1 MDTDLLIIGGG
12 PAGCAAAV
20 MAASVGMRSVLIESD
35 DALCRA
41 LRRIPVVS
49 NVLGATSGPDL
60 AATIEADLARCDLC
74 RVELG
79 RRATLVE
86 GFDDRVEVT
95 VEPVESVEPVKPVRL
110 GEPVGSVKPVEPTE
124 PGKPVKPVEPV
135 KPVGSAWARGSRLT
149 APYVVVA
156 TGVGPLGPEEA
167 GWLGG
172 VAGRALP
179 PLWEADP
186 AAIDDR
192 TVLVLG
198 ADRPLGTVA
207 RAHPE
212 LRTRFVVAYPP
223 EDAYKTEE
231 IRPDARVELVA
242 VRRLEFGSGSA
253 PVTAEIRTVEG
264 ERRTLTADL
273 AFLNLGSAPAPPA
286 GAVVA
291 DRSGYCPPGRQHP
304 RVFTAG
310 DLRSARFQRIATA
323 MGSGG
328 EAALGAYYAS
338 RGQPTGTGGGP
349 STEMGGPP
357 PDPAGGG

>member
-1 MDTDLLIIGGG
+1 MDTDLLIVGGG
-12 PAGCAAAV
+12 PAACAAAV
-20 MAASVGMRSVLIESD
+20 MAASVGMRSVLVESGG
-35 DALCRA
+35 AVCGA

-49 NVLGATSGPDL
+49 NVLGFTNGPDL
-60 AATIEADLARCDLC
+60 AAAIEADLARCALC

-79 RRATLVE
+79 SRATLIDAFE
-86 GFDDRVEVT
+86 DRVEVT
-95 VEPVESVEPVKPVRL
+95 VEPVA
-110 GEPVGSVKPVEPTE
+110 PVGPSR
-124 PGKPVKPVEPV
+124 
-135 KPVGSAWARGSRLT
+135 ARGARLT

-156 TGVGPLGPEEA
+156 TGVGPLGPEDA

-172 VAGRALP
+172 VVDRGLP

-186 AAIDDR
+186 AAIDGR

-212 LRTRFVVAYPP
+212 LRARFVVAYPP

-231 IRPDARVELVA
+231 IRRDSRVELVA
-242 VRRLEFGSGSA
+242 VRRLELGPTSA
-253 PVTAEIRTVEG
+253 PVTAEVRTVEG
-264 ERRTLTADL
+264 ERRVLTADV

-286 GAVVA
+286 GAVGT
-291 DRSGYCPPGRQHP
+291 DSSGYCPPGSQHP

-310 DLRSARFQRIATA
+310 DLRSVRFQRIATA

-338 RGQPTGTGGGP
+338 RGLATESGGLPTETGDLSAQTGDLPTETGGPPMDVGGP
-349 STEMGGPP
+349 S
-357 PDPAGGG
+357 DPAGGG

>member
-1 MDTDLLIIGGG
+1 MDTDLLIVGGG

-20 MAASVGMRSVLIESD
+20 MAASVGMRSVLIESG
-35 DALCRA
+35 DALCGA
-41 LRRIPVVS
+41 LRRIPVVR
-49 NVLGATSGPDL
+49 NVLTATNGPDL
-60 AATIEADLARCDLC
+60 AAAIEADLAQCDLC

-79 RRATLVE
+79 RRATLIDA
-86 GFDDRVEVT
+86 FDDRVEVT
-95 VEPVESVEPVKPVRL
+95 VESVGPAESP
-110 GEPVGSVKPVEPTE
+110 GSDRADEL
-124 PGKPVKPVEPV
+124 
-135 KPVGSAWARGSRLT
+135 RLT

-156 TGVGPLGPEEA
+156 TGVGPLGPEGA

-179 PLWEADP
+179 QLWEADP
-186 AAIDDR
+186 AAIGDR

-212 LRTRFVVAYPP
+212 LRARFVVAYPP

-231 IRPDARVELVA
+231 IRRDPRVELVA
-242 VRRLEFGSGSA
+242 VRRLELGPGSASA
-253 PVTAEIRTVEG
+253 PVTAEVETLEG

-273 AFLNLGSAPAPPA
+273 TFLNLGSAPAPPA
-286 GAVVA
+286 GAVAV
-291 DRSGYCPPGRQHP
+291 DRSGYCPPGSQP
-304 RVFTAG
+304 ARVFTAG
-310 DLRSARFQRIATA
+310 DLRSVRFQRIATA

-338 RGQPTGTGGGP
+338 RGLPTETGGPPTEVGRPPGPTGGG
-349 STEMGGPP
+349 
-357 PDPAGGG
+357 

>member
-1 MDTDLLIIGGG
+1 MDTDLLIVGGG

-20 MAASVGMRSVLIESD
+20 MAASAGMRSVLIESG
-35 DALCRA
+35 DALCGA
-41 LRRIPVVS
+41 LRRIPAVR
-49 NVLGATSGPDL
+49 NVLGVTNGPDL
-60 AATIEADLARCDLC
+60 AAAIEADLGRCDPC

-79 RRATLVE
+79 RRATRIDAY
-86 GFDDRVEVT
+86 DDHVEVT
-95 VEPVESVEPVKPVRL
+95 VQPVGPLGAVGSVGAV
-110 GEPVGSVKPVEPTE
+110 GCMGPVGSMGPE
-124 PGKPVKPVEPV
+124 
-135 KPVGSAWARGSRLT
+135 GSAQASGTRLT

-156 TGVGPLGPEEA
+156 TGVGPLDPESVE
-167 GWLGG
+167 WLGG
-172 VAGRALP
+172 AAGRALP

-207 RAHPE
+207 LAHPE

-231 IRPDARVELVA
+231 IRQDPRTELVA
-242 VRRLEFGSGSA
+242 VRLLELGPVSA
-253 PVTAEIRTVEG
+253 PVTAEVRTVEG

-286 GAVVA
+286 GAVA
-291 DRSGYCPPGRQHP
+291 RDRSGYCPPGSQHP

-310 DLRSARFQRIATA
+310 DLRSVRFQRIATA

-338 RGQPTGTGGGP
+338 RGLPTETGMSAEGTCLSTETGGPPTEVGKPPGPTGGG
-349 STEMGGPP
+349 
-357 PDPAGGG
+357 

>member
-1 MDTDLLIIGGG
+1 MDTDLLIVGGG

-20 MAASVGMRSVLIESD
+20 MAASVGMRSVLIESG
-35 DALCRA
+35 DALCGA
-41 LRRIPVVS
+41 LRRIPVVR
-49 NVLGATSGPDL
+49 NVLTVTNGPDL
-60 AATIEADLARCDLC
+60 AAAIEADLAQCDLC

-79 RRATLVE
+79 RRATLIDA
-86 GFDDRVEVT
+86 FDDRVEVT
-95 VEPVESVEPVKPVRL
+95 VEPAESVESVEPRETL
-110 GEPVGSVKPVEPTE
+110 EAAGSDRAP
-124 PGKPVKPVEPV
+124 
-135 KPVGSAWARGSRLT
+135 RSRLT

-156 TGVGPLGPEEA
+156 TGVGPLGPEGA

-172 VAGRALP
+172 AAGRALP
-179 PLWEADP
+179 QLWEADP

-212 LRTRFVVAYPP
+212 LKARFVVAYPP
-223 EDAYKTEE
+223 EDSYKTEE
-231 IRPDARVELVA
+231 IRRDPRVELVA
-242 VRRLEFGSGSA
+242 VRRLELGPGPGSASA
-253 PVTAEIRTVEG
+253 PVTAEAGTLGG

-273 AFLNLGSAPAPPA
+273 VFLNLGSAPAPPA
-286 GAVVA
+286 GAVA
-291 DRSGYCPPGRQHP
+291 TDRSGYCPPGSQHP

-310 DLRSARFQRIATA
+310 DLRSVRFQRIATA

-338 RGQPTGTGGGP
+338 RGLPVETGGPPTDVGGPPGPTGGG
-349 STEMGGPP
+349 
-357 PDPAGGG
+357 

>member
-1 MDTDLLIIGGG
+1 MDTDLLIVGGG

-20 MAASVGMRSVLIESD
+20 MAASVGMRSVLIESG
-35 DALCRA
+35 DAVCGA

-49 NVLGATSGPDL
+49 NVLGATNGPDL
-60 AATIEADLARCDLC
+60 AAAVEADLARCDLC

-79 RRATLVE
+79 SRATLIDA
-86 GFDDRVEVT
+86 FDDRVEVT
-95 VEPVESVEPVKPVRL
+95 VEPL
-110 GEPVGSVKPVEPTE
+110 A
-124 PGKPVKPVEPV
+124 
-135 KPVGSAWARGSRLT
+135 PVGSARGRGARLT

-156 TGVGPLGPEEA
+156 TGVGPLGPEGA

-186 AAIDDR
+186 AAIDGR

-223 EDAYKTEE
+223 EDAYKAEE
-231 IRPDARVELVA
+231 IRRDSRVELVA
-242 VRRLEFGSGSA
+242 VRRLEFGPSSA
-253 PVTAEIRTVEG
+253 PVTAEVRTVEG
-264 ERRTLTADL
+264 ERRVLTADL

-286 GAVVA
+286 GAVA
-291 DRSGYCPPGRQHP
+291 TDRSGYCPPGRQHP

-310 DLRSARFQRIATA
+310 DLRSVRFQRITTA

-338 RGQPTGTGGGP
+338 RGLPTRADGLPTEIGRPPTENGDLPTETGGP
-349 STEMGGPP
+349 PMDVGGP

>member
-1 MDTDLLIIGGG
+1 MDTDLLIVGGG

-20 MAASVGMRSVLIESD
+20 MAASVGMRSVLIESG
-35 DALCRA
+35 DAVCGA

-49 NVLGATSGPDL
+49 NVLGVTNGPDL
-60 AATIEADLARCDLC
+60 AAAIEADLARCDLC

-79 RRATLVE
+79 SRATLIDA
-86 GFDDRVEVT
+86 FDDRVEVA
-95 VEPVESVEPVKPVRL
+95 
-110 GEPVGSVKPVEPTE
+110 VEPTA
-124 PGKPVKPVEPV
+124 
-135 KPVGSAWARGSRLT
+135 PVGPAWGRGARLT

-156 TGVGPLGPEEA
+156 TGVGPLGPEGA

-179 PLWEADP
+179 PLWKADP

-212 LRTRFVVAYPP
+212 LRTRFVVAYPS

-231 IRPDARVELVA
+231 IRRDSRVELVA
-242 VRRLEFGSGSA
+242 VRRLEFGPSSA
-253 PVTAEIRTVEG
+253 PVTAEVRTVEG
-264 ERRTLTADL
+264 ERRVLTADL

-286 GAVVA
+286 GAVA
-291 DRSGYCPPGRQHP
+291 TDRSGYCPPGSQRP

-310 DLRSARFQRIATA
+310 DLRSVRFQRIATA

-338 RGQPTGTGGGP
+338 RGLATESGGPPTEIGGPPTATGGP
-349 STEMGGPP
+349 PMDVGGP

>member
-1 MDTDLLIIGGG
+1 MDTDLLIVGGG

-20 MAASVGMRSVLIESD
+20 MAASVGMRSVLIEPG
-35 DALCRA
+35 DALCGA
-41 LRRIPVVS
+41 LRRIPVVR
-49 NVLGATSGPDL
+49 NVLTVTNGPDL
-60 AATIEADLARCDLC
+60 AAAIEADLAQCDLC

-79 RRATLVE
+79 RRATLVDA
-86 GFDDRVEVT
+86 FDDRVEVT
-95 VEPVESVEPVKPVRL
+95 IEPVDSVEPVETVEAA
-110 GEPVGSVKPVEPTE
+110 
-124 PGKPVKPVEPV
+124 
-135 KPVGSAWARGSRLT
+135 GSAAAPGSRLT
-149 APYVVVA
+149 APYVVIA
-156 TGVGPLGPEEA
+156 TGVGPLGPEGA

-172 VAGRALP
+172 AAGRALP
-179 PLWEADP
+179 QLWEADP

-198 ADRPLGTVA
+198 ADRPLGTVV

-212 LRTRFVVAYPP
+212 LKARFVVAYPP
-223 EDAYKTEE
+223 EDAYKAEE
-231 IRPDARVELVA
+231 IRRDPRVELVA
-242 VRRLEFGSGSA
+242 VRRLELGPGSA
-253 PVTAEIRTVEG
+253 SAPFTAEVETVEG

-291 DRSGYCPPGRQHP
+291 DRSGYCPPGSQHP

-310 DLRSARFQRIATA
+310 DLRSVRFQRIATA

-338 RGQPTGTGGGP
+338 RGLPTETGDPPTETGDPPTKSGGPPTEVGGPPSPTGGG
-349 STEMGGPP
+349 
-357 PDPAGGG
+357 

>member
-1 MDTDLLIIGGG
+1 MDTDLLIVGGG

-20 MAASVGMRSVLIESD
+20 MAASVGMRSVLIESG
-35 DALCRA
+35 DALCGA
-41 LRRIPVVS
+41 LRRIPVVR
-49 NVLGATSGPDL
+49 NVLTATNGPDL
-60 AATIEADLARCDLC
+60 AAAIEADLAQCDQC

-79 RRATLVE
+79 RRATLIDA
-86 GFDDRVEVT
+86 FDDRVEVT
-95 VEPVESVEPVKPVRL
+95 VEAVEPAGSPGSDRA
-110 GEPVGSVKPVEPTE
+110 GE
-124 PGKPVKPVEPV
+124 
-135 KPVGSAWARGSRLT
+135 SRLT

-156 TGVGPLGPEEA
+156 TGVGPLGPERA

-172 VAGRALP
+172 AAGRALP
-179 PLWEADP
+179 QLWEAEPD
-186 AAIDDR
+186 AIDDR

-212 LRTRFVVAYPP
+212 LQAHFVVAYPP

-231 IRPDARVELVA
+231 VRRDPRVELVA
-242 VRRLEFGSGSA
+242 VRRLELGPGPGSASA
-253 PVTAEIRTVEG
+253 PVTAAVETVEG
-264 ERRTLTADL
+264 ERRALAADL

-286 GAVVA
+286 GAVA
-291 DRSGYCPPGRQHP
+291 SDRSGYCPPGSQHP

-310 DLRSARFQRIATA
+310 DLRSVRFQRIATA

-338 RGQPTGTGGGP
+338 RGLPTETGGPPTEVGGPAGPTGGG
-349 STEMGGPP
+349 
-357 PDPAGGG
+357 

>member
-1 MDTDLLIIGGG
+1 MDMDTDLLIVGGG

-20 MAASVGMRSVLIESD
+20 MAASVGMRSMLIESG
-35 DALCRA
+35 DALCGA
-41 LRRIPVVS
+41 LRRIPAVR
-49 NVLGATSGPDL
+49 NVLGAANGPDL
-60 AATIEADLARCDLC
+60 AAAIEADLGRCDPC

-79 RRATLVE
+79 RRATRIDAY
-86 GFDDRVEVT
+86 DDHVEVT
-95 VEPVESVEPVKPVRL
+95 VQPVGPLGAVGSVGAVGAV
-110 GEPVGSVKPVEPTE
+110 GCMGPVGSMEPE
-124 PGKPVKPVEPV
+124 
-135 KPVGSAWARGSRLT
+135 GSAQASGTRLT

-156 TGVGPLGPEEA
+156 TGVGPLDPESVE
-167 GWLGG
+167 WLGG
-172 VAGRALP
+172 AAGRALP
-179 PLWEADP
+179 PLWEANP

-207 RAHPE
+207 LAHLE

-231 IRPDARVELVA
+231 IRQDPRMELVA
-242 VRRLEFGSGSA
+242 VRRLELGPVSA
-253 PVTAEIRTVEG
+253 PVTAEVRTVEG
-264 ERRTLTADL
+264 KRRTLTADL

-286 GAVVA
+286 GAVA
-291 DRSGYCPPGRQHP
+291 RDRSGYCPPGSQHP

-310 DLRSARFQRIATA
+310 DLRSVRFQRIATA

-338 RGQPTGTGGGP
+338 RGLPTETGM
-349 STEMGGPP
+349 STETGLPTETGGPP
-357 PDPAGGG
+357 TEVGKPPDPTGGD

>member
-35 DALCRA
+35 DALCGA

-95 VEPVESVEPVKPVRL
+95 VEPV
-110 GEPVGSVKPVEPTE
+110 
-124 PGKPVKPVEPV
+124 
-135 KPVGSAWARGSRLT
+135 KPVGFAWARGSRLT

-179 PLWEADP
+179 PLWAADP

-253 PVTAEIRTVEG
+253 PVTAEVRTVEG

-338 RGQPTGTGGGP
+338 RGLPTGTGGGP

>member
-1 MDTDLLIIGGG
+1 MDTDLLIVGGG

-20 MAASVGMRSVLIESD
+20 MAASVGMRSVLIDSG
-35 DALCRA
+35 DAVCGA
-41 LRRIPVVS
+41 LRRIPLVS
-49 NVLGATSGPDL
+49 NVLGVANGPDL
-60 AATIEADLARCDLC
+60 AAAIEADLARCDLC
-74 RVELG
+74 RVELDS
-79 RRATLVE
+79 RATVIDA
-86 GFDDRVEVT
+86 FDDRVEV
-95 VEPVESVEPVKPVRL
+95 SVEPVA
-110 GEPVGSVKPVEPTE
+110 PVGP
-124 PGKPVKPVEPV
+124 
-135 KPVGSAWARGSRLT
+135 ARGPGARLI

-156 TGVGPLGPEEA
+156 TGVGPLGPEGA

-231 IRPDARVELVA
+231 IRRDSRVELVA
-242 VRRLEFGSGSA
+242 VRRLELGPTSA
-253 PVTAEIRTVEG
+253 PVTAEVRTVEG
-264 ERRTLTADL
+264 ERRVLTADL

-286 GAVVA
+286 GAVAA
-291 DRSGYCPPGRQHP
+291 DRSGYCPPGSQHP

-328 EAALGAYYAS
+328 EAALSAYYAS
-338 RGQPTGTGGGP
+338 RGLPTETGDL
-349 STEMGGPP
+349 STETDGPPTQTDGPPTQTDGPPMDVGGP

>member
-1 MDTDLLIIGGG
+1 MDTDLLIVGGG

-20 MAASVGMRSVLIESD
+20 MAASVGMRSVLIESG
-35 DALCRA
+35 DALCGA
-41 LRRIPVVS
+41 LRRIPVVC
-49 NVLGATSGPDL
+49 NVLTATNGPDL
-60 AATIEADLARCDLC
+60 AAAIEADLAQCDPC

-79 RRATLVE
+79 RRATLIDA
-86 GFDDRVEVT
+86 FDDRVEVT
-95 VEPVESVEPVKPVRL
+95 VEAVKPAESPGPDRA
-110 GEPVGSVKPVEPTE
+110 GEL
-124 PGKPVKPVEPV
+124 
-135 KPVGSAWARGSRLT
+135 RLT

-156 TGVGPLGPEEA
+156 TGVGPLDPEGA

-172 VAGRALP
+172 AAGRALP
-179 PLWEADP
+179 QLWEADP
-186 AAIDDR
+186 DAIDDR

-212 LRTRFVVAYPP
+212 LKARIVVAYPP

-231 IRPDARVELVA
+231 VRRDPRVELVA
-242 VRRLEFGSGSA
+242 VRRLELGPGLASA
-253 PVTAEIRTVEG
+253 PVTAEVGTVEG

-286 GAVVA
+286 GGVAA
-291 DRSGYCPPGRQHP
+291 DRSGYCPPGSQHP

-310 DLRSARFQRIATA
+310 DLRSVRFQRIATA

-338 RGQPTGTGGGP
+338 RGLPTET
-349 STEMGGPP
+349 GGPP
-357 PDPAGGG
+357 TV

>member
-1 MDTDLLIIGGG
+1 MDTDLLIVGGG

-20 MAASVGMRSVLIESD
+20 MAASVGMRSVLIESG
-35 DALCRA
+35 DAVCGA

-49 NVLGATSGPDL
+49 NVLGATNGPDL
-60 AATIEADLARCDLC
+60 AAAIEADLARCDLC

-79 RRATLVE
+79 SRATLIDA
-86 GFDDRVEVT
+86 FDDRVEVT
-95 VEPVESVEPVKPVRL
+95 VEPL
-110 GEPVGSVKPVEPTE
+110 A
-124 PGKPVKPVEPV
+124 
-135 KPVGSAWARGSRLT
+135 PVGSARGRGARLT

-156 TGVGPLGPEEA
+156 TGVGPLGPEGA

-186 AAIDDR
+186 AAIDGR

-223 EDAYKTEE
+223 EDAYKSEE
-231 IRPDARVELVA
+231 IRRDSRVELVA
-242 VRRLEFGSGSA
+242 VRRLEFGPSSA
-253 PVTAEIRTVEG
+253 PVTAEVRTVEG
-264 ERRTLTADL
+264 ERRVLTADL

-286 GAVVA
+286 GAVA
-291 DRSGYCPPGRQHP
+291 TDRSGYCPPGLQHP

-310 DLRSARFQRIATA
+310 DLRSVRFQRITTA
-323 MGSGG
+323 LGSGG

-338 RGQPTGTGGGP
+338 RGLPTRTGGLP
-349 STEMGGPP
+349 TEIGRPPTENGDLPTETGGPPMDVGGP

>member
-1 MDTDLLIIGGG
+1 MDTELLIVGGG

-20 MAASVGMRSVLIESD
+20 MAASVGMRSVLIESG
-35 DALCRA
+35 DAVCGA

-49 NVLGATSGPDL
+49 NVLGVTSGPDL
-60 AATIEADLARCDLC
+60 AAAIEADLARCDLC

-79 RRATLVE
+79 SRATLIDA
-86 GFDDRVEVT
+86 FDDRVEVT
-95 VEPVESVEPVKPVRL
+95 VEPVA
-110 GEPVGSVKPVEPTE
+110 PVGP
-124 PGKPVKPVEPV
+124 
-135 KPVGSAWARGSRLT
+135 ARGPGARLT

-156 TGVGPLGPEEA
+156 TGVGPLGPEGV
-167 GWLGG
+167 GWLG

-186 AAIDDR
+186 AAIDGR

-223 EDAYKTEE
+223 EDGYKTEE
-231 IRPDARVELVA
+231 IRRDSRVELVA
-242 VRRLEFGSGSA
+242 VRRLELGPSSA
-253 PVTAEIRTVEG
+253 PVSAEVRTVEG
-264 ERRTLTADL
+264 ERRVLTADL

-286 GAVVA
+286 GAVAA
-291 DRSGYCPPGRQHP
+291 DRSGYCPPGSQHP

-310 DLRSARFQRIATA
+310 DLRSVRFQRIATA

-338 RGQPTGTGGGP
+338 RGLPTETGVSPMEGLPTETGGP
-349 STEMGGPP
+349 PMDVGGP

>member
-1 MDTDLLIIGGG
+1 MDTDLLIVGGG

-20 MAASVGMRSVLIESD
+20 MAASVGMRSVLIESGD
-35 DALCRA
+35 TVCGA

-49 NVLGATSGPDL
+49 NVLGVTNGPDL
-60 AATIEADLARCDLC
+60 ATAIEADLARCDLC
-74 RVELG
+74 RVALDS
-79 RRATLVE
+79 RATTIDA
-86 GFDDRVEVT
+86 FDDRVEVA
-95 VEPVESVEPVKPVRL
+95 VEPV
-110 GEPVGSVKPVEPTE
+110 T
-124 PGKPVKPVEPV
+124 
-135 KPVGSAWARGSRLT
+135 PVGSARGPGARLT

-156 TGVGPLGPEEA
+156 TGVGPLGPEGA

-186 AAIDDR
+186 AAVDGR

-223 EDAYKTEE
+223 EDAYKIEE
-231 IRPDARVELVA
+231 IRRDSRVELVA
-242 VRRLEFGSGSA
+242 VRRLEFGPSSA
-253 PVTAEIRTVEG
+253 PVTAEVRTVEG
-264 ERRTLTADL
+264 ERRVLTADL

-286 GAVVA
+286 GAVAA
-291 DRSGYCPPGRQHP
+291 DPSGYCPPRSQHP

-310 DLRSARFQRIATA
+310 DLRSVRFQRIATA

-338 RGQPTGTGGGP
+338 RGLPTESGGLPTEIGGP
-349 STEMGGPP
+349 PTKTDGPPTEVGGP

>member
-1 MDTDLLIIGGG
+1 MDTDLLIVGGG

-20 MAASVGMRSVLIESD
+20 MAASVGMRSVLIESG
-35 DALCRA
+35 DAVCGS

-49 NVLGATSGPDL
+49 NVLAVANGPDL
-60 AATIEADLARCDLC
+60 AAAIEADLARCDLC

-79 RRATLVE
+79 SRATLIDA
-86 GFDDRVEVT
+86 FDDRVEVT
-95 VEPVESVEPVKPVRL
+95 VEPVAPM
-110 GEPVGSVKPVEPTE
+110 GSV
-124 PGKPVKPVEPV
+124 
-135 KPVGSAWARGSRLT
+135 RGRGARLT
-149 APYVVVA
+149 APYAVVA
-156 TGVGPLGPEEA
+156 TGVGPLDPEGA

-186 AAIDDR
+186 AAIDGR

-231 IRPDARVELVA
+231 IRRDSRVELVA
-242 VRRLEFGSGSA
+242 VRRLELGPSSA
-253 PVTAEIRTVEG
+253 PVNAEVRTVEG
-264 ERRTLTADL
+264 ERRVLTADL
-273 AFLNLGSAPAPPA
+273 VFLNLGSAPAPPA
-286 GAVVA
+286 GAVAA
-291 DRSGYCPPGRQHP
+291 DRSGYCPPGSQHP

-310 DLRSARFQRIATA
+310 DLRSVRFQRITTA

-338 RGQPTGTGGGP
+338 RGLPTETGSLPTETGDLPTETGGP
-349 STEMGGPP
+349 SAESGGPPRDVGGP

>member
-1 MDTDLLIIGGG
+1 MDTDLLIVGGG

-20 MAASVGMRSVLIESD
+20 MAASVGMRSVLIESG
-35 DALCRA
+35 DALCGA
-41 LRRIPVVS
+41 LRRIPVVR
-49 NVLGATSGPDL
+49 NVLTATNGPDL
-60 AATIEADLARCDLC
+60 AAAIEADLAQCDVC

-79 RRATLVE
+79 RRATLIDA
-86 GFDDRVEVT
+86 FDDRVEVT
-95 VEPVESVEPVKPVRL
+95 VEA
-110 GEPVGSVKPVEPTE
+110 VEPT
-124 PGKPVKPVEPV
+124 
-135 KPVGSAWARGSRLT
+135 GSQGSDRASESRLT

-156 TGVGPLGPEEA
+156 TGVGPLGPERA

-172 VAGRALP
+172 AAGRALP
-179 PLWEADP
+179 QLWEAEPD
-186 AAIDDR
+186 AIDDR

-212 LRTRFVVAYPP
+212 LRARFVVTYPP

-231 IRPDARVELVA
+231 VRRDPRVELVA
-242 VRRLEFGSGSA
+242 VRRLELGPGPGSASA
-253 PVTAEIRTVEG
+253 PVTAEVETVEG
-264 ERRTLTADL
+264 ERRTLAADL

-286 GAVVA
+286 GAVAA
-291 DRSGYCPPGRQHP
+291 DRSGYCPPGSQHP

-310 DLRSARFQRIATA
+310 DLRSVRFQRIATA

-338 RGQPTGTGGGP
+338 RGLPTETGGPPTEVGRPPGPTGGG
-349 STEMGGPP
+349 
-357 PDPAGGG
+357 

>member
-20 MAASVGMRSVLIESD
+20 MAASVGMRSVLIEAD
-35 DALCRA
+35 DALCGA

-95 VEPVESVEPVKPVRL
+95 VEPVESVEPV
-110 GEPVGSVKPVEPTE
+110 E
-124 PGKPVKPVEPV
+124 PVKPVKLVKPV

-207 RAHPE
+207 RAHAE

-231 IRPDARVELVA
+231 IRRDARVELVA

-253 PVTAEIRTVEG
+253 PVTAEVRTVEG

-338 RGQPTGTGGGP
+338 RGLPKGTGGGP

>member
-1 MDTDLLIIGGG
+1 MDTDLLIVGGG

-20 MAASVGMRSVLIESD
+20 MAASVGMRSVLIESG
-35 DALCRA
+35 DALCGA
-41 LRRIPVVS
+41 LRRIPVVR
-49 NVLGATSGPDL
+49 NVLTATNGPDL
-60 AATIEADLARCDLC
+60 AAAIEADLACCDLC

-79 RRATLVE
+79 RRATVIDA
-86 GFDDRVEVT
+86 FDDRVEVT
-95 VEPVESVEPVKPVRL
+95 IEPVKPVKSMK
-110 GEPVGSVKPVEPTE
+110 PVGSVEPVEIVE
-124 PGKPVKPVEPV
+124 SAGSDRAPGL
-135 KPVGSAWARGSRLT
+135 RLT

-156 TGVGPLGPEEA
+156 TGVGPLDPEGA

-179 PLWEADP
+179 QLWEADP

-212 LRTRFVVAYPP
+212 VKARFVVAYPP

-231 IRPDARVELVA
+231 IRRDPRVELVA
-242 VRRLEFGSGSA
+242 VRRLELGPASA
-253 PVTAEIRTVEG
+253 PVTAEVETLEG
-264 ERRTLTADL
+264 ERRTLAADL

-286 GAVVA
+286 GAVEA
-291 DRSGYCPPGRQHP
+291 DRSGYCPPGSQHP

-310 DLRSARFQRIATA
+310 DLRSVRFQRIATA

-338 RGQPTGTGGGP
+338 RGLSTKTGGPPTETGGPPTEVGEPPGPTGGG
-349 STEMGGPP
+349 
-357 PDPAGGG
+357 